1 MSLPPPQRDTID
13 RVMVILREE
22 LKLGVNATIEDDTPL
37 IGGDFDFDSLDILLL
52 VTSVEKAFGL
62 KIPNEAVGREAF
74 VDVASIARFIEE
86 HTGATESSS

>member
-1 MSLPPPQRDTID
+1 MSLPSPQRDTLD

-37 IGGDFDFDSLDILLL
+37 IGGDFDFDSLDVLLL
-52 VTSVEKAFGL
+52 VTSVEKAFGI

-74 VDVASIARFIEE
+74 VDVTSIARFIE